1 VASGYLG
8 SKSTEARLSNTGTEH
23 RLRLFAIGWY
33 LLGWIPCLALN
44 AVGIPGKVCLGLY
57 AACGMVVFMAG
68 MSIARERAE
77 SAELERLHEIER
89 GNEADQ

>member
-1 VASGYLG
+1 
-8 SKSTEARLSNTGTEH
+8 LSNTGTEH

-44 AVGIPGKVCLGLY
+44 TIGIPGKICLGFY
-57 AACGMVVFMAG
+57 AAFGMVVFMAG

-77 SAELERLHEIER
+77 SADLERLREMER
-89 GNEADQ
+89 DHEADQ